1 MINRTTWAFV
11 SLIWPKMTEKSQYF
25 GHFSPLKTRAKRKGA
40 APNGDTPNNGVKVEI
55 KEEIKDEKVDA
66 RPLEDVTPSQK
77 IASRRRIQI
86 KYEDDAQ
93 KSKGVSAGHEMSTGQ
108 SPQWDA
114 LQSNGTA
121 ILSELKSEDIKP
133 GQPGWEPP
141 RWREVLENI
150 REMRSAH
157 DAPVDNMGAEK
168 CSDRDCSPEVYRFQV
183 LISLM
188 LSSQTKDQVTH
199 AAMTKLREHGL
210 TVQNILDTSDDV
222 LGQLIYPVGFWKKK
236 VVYIKKT
243 CEILKEKYACDIP
256 PTVEEMCKLP
266 GVGPKM
272 AHLCMDI
279 GWGKLTGI
287 GVDTHVHRIS
297 NRLGWTGKPTKTPE
311 DTRKAL
317 ESWMPQEIWS
327 ETNLLMVGFGQQ
339 ICLPVGPQC
348 DACLNVSLCPF
359 GRVPGNR
366 GSPRKQPSSKSPG
379 RSGLGKSLDV
389 ESEPS

>member
-1 MINRTTWAFV
+1 M
-11 SLIWPKMTEKSQYF
+11 
-25 GHFSPLKTRAKRKGA
+25 PLRCLTRANISATYLLQRVGR
-40 APNGDTPNNGVKVEI
+40 GDASLLRGLHSTNI
-55 KEEIKDEKVDA
+55 KE
-66 RPLEDVTPSQK
+66 SQ
-77 IASRRRIQI
+77 A
-86 KYEDDAQ
+86 
-93 KSKGVSAGHEMSTGQ
+93 VF
-108 SPQWDA
+108 
-114 LQSNGTA
+114 
-121 ILSELKSEDIKP
+121 
-133 GQPGWEPP
+133 EPP
-141 RWREVLENI
+141 HWQEVLENI
-150 REMRSAH
+150 RVMRSAR
-157 DAPVDNMGAEK
+157 DSPVDTLGSEC
-168 CSDRDCSPEVYRFQV
+168 CSDKDSAPEVYRFQV

-199 AAMTKLREHGL
+199 AAMTKLKEHGL

-222 LGQLIYPVGFWKKK
+222 LGNLIYPVGFWKKK

-243 CEILKEKYACDIP
+243 CEILKEKYNCDIP

-327 ETNLLMVGFGQQ
+327 EINLLMVGFGQQ

-348 DACLNVSLCPF
+348 NGCLNVTLCPF
-359 GRVPGNR
+359 GMIPGNR
-366 GSPRKQPSSKSPG
+366 GSPRKRSPSKSPN
-379 RSGLGKSLDV
+379 KTSLAKKLAV
-389 ESEPS
+389 KIEMT

>member
-1 MINRTTWAFV
+1 MFIH
-11 SLIWPKMTEKSQYF
+11 LLPYQ
-25 GHFSPLKTRAKRKGA
+25 
-40 APNGDTPNNGVKVEI
+40 DT
-55 KEEIKDEKVDA
+55 
-66 RPLEDVTPSQK
+66 
-77 IASRRRIQI
+77 
-86 KYEDDAQ
+86 
-93 KSKGVSAGHEMSTGQ
+93 
-108 SPQWDA
+108 

-121 ILSELKSEDIKP
+121 ILSEHKSADIKP
-133 GQPGWEPP
+133 GHPGWEPP
-141 RWREVLENI
+141 HWREVLENI
-150 REMRSAH
+150 REMRSAR

-168 CSDRDCSPEVYRFQV
+168 CSDRDCNPEVYRFQV

-199 AAMTKLREHGL
+199 AAMTKLREYGL
-210 TVQNILDTSDDV
+210 TVQNILDTSDEL

-243 CEILKEKYACDIP
+243 CAILKEQYGYDIP

-348 DACLNVSLCPF
+348 HGCLNISLCPF
-359 GRVPGNR
+359 GRIPGNR
-366 GSPRKQPSSKSPG
+366 GSPRKQPSSKSPSK
-379 RSGLGKSLDV
+379 SGSAKRLDIK
-389 ESEPS
+389 SEPL